1 MHNSQRKYQ
10 WTSSLTFELFSLI
23 KNIKIG
29 HNMERGEYFEETMIL
44 EFFTKNIFLIL
55 LQFMMLIERKAF

>member
-1 MHNSQRKYQ
+1 
-10 WTSSLTFELFSLI
+10 
-23 KNIKIG
+23 
-29 HNMERGEYFEETMIL
+29 MERGEYFEETMIL